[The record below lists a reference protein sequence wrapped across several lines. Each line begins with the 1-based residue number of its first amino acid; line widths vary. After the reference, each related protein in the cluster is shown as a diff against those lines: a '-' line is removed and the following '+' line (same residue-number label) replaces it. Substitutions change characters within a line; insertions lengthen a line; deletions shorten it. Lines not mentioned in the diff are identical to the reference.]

1 MLEQIS
7 EFVEKALSIDLLH
20 LGLQLCSTLI
30 LFVVV
35 RAFLW
40 KPITNILEQRRELAM
55 KEITD
60 AKQKNDEASKLL
72 DESRKEVEK
81 AKKRAKEIV
90 DNAVIT
96 AKLEK
101 SEIIEDAKNQAKKR
115 LDNLDYEIELELEK
129 QKNVLRQE
137 IVDVAFLA
145 AEKIVKR
152 EINKEEHIKVV
163 EETLEEV
170 GKYYE

>member
-1 MLEQIS
+1 MLDQIS
-7 EFVEKALSIDLLH
+7 EFVEKALAIDLLH
-20 LGLQLCSTLI
+20 LGIQLCSTLI
-30 LFVVV
+30 LFLVV

-55 KEITD
+55 KEISD
-60 AKQKNDEASKLL
+60 AKQKNDEATKLL

-101 SEIIEDAKNQAKKR
+101 SEIIEDAKNEAKKR
-115 LDNLDYEIELELEK
+115 LDNVNHEIELELER
-129 QKNVLRQE
+129 QKNTLKQE

-163 EETLEEV
+163 EETLVEV
-170 GKYYE
+170 GK

>member
-1 MLEQIS
+1 MLEEIS

-55 KEITD
+55 KEISD
-60 AKQKNDEASKLL
+60 AKQKNDEATKLL

-101 SEIIEDAKNQAKKR
+101 SEIIEDAKNEAKKR
-115 LDNLDYEIELELEK
+115 LDNVNHEIGLELER
-129 QKNVLRQE
+129 QKNTLRQE

-170 GKYYE
+170 GK

>member
-55 KEITD
+55 KEISD
-60 AKQKNDEASKLL
+60 AKQKNDEATKLL
-72 DESRKEVEK
+72 EESRKEIEK

-90 DNAVIT
+90 DNAAIS

-101 SEIIEDAKNQAKKR
+101 TEIIENAKKEAKKR
-115 LDNLDYEIELELEK
+115 LDNVNSEIEMELER
-129 QKNVLRQE
+129 QKDAVKQE

-145 AEKIVKR
+145 AEKIIKR
-152 EINKEEHIKVV
+152 EINKEEHLKVV
-163 EETLEEV
+163 EDFLEEV
-170 GKYYE
+170 GK

>member
-55 KEITD
+55 KEISD
-60 AKQKNDEASKLL
+60 AKQKNDEATKLL

-101 SEIIEDAKNQAKKR
+101 SEIIEDAKNEAKKR
-115 LDNLDYEIELELEK
+115 LDNVNHEIGLELER
-129 QKNVLRQE
+129 QKNTLRQE

-163 EETLEEV
+163 EETLEVV
-170 GKYYE
+170 GK

>member
-40 KPITNILEQRRELAM
+40 KPITNILEARRELAM
-55 KEITD
+55 KEISD
-60 AKQKNDEASKLL
+60 AKQKNDEATKLL

-101 SEIIEDAKNQAKKR
+101 SEIIEDAKNEAKKR
-115 LDNLDYEIELELEK
+115 LDNVNHEIELELER
-129 QKNVLRQE
+129 QKNTLKQELILQGKPEMPVPLFRFVLKPDLILLQE
-137 IVDVAFLA
+137 FPL
-145 AEKIVKR
+145 
-152 EINKEEHIKVV
+152 
-163 EETLEEV
+163 LQF
-170 GKYYE
+170 

>member
-1 MLEQIS
+1 MLEEIS

-40 KPITNILEQRRELAM
+40 KPITNILEARRELAM
-55 KEITD
+55 KEISD
-60 AKQKNDEASKLL
+60 AKQKNDEATKLL

-101 SEIIEDAKNQAKKR
+101 SEIIEDAKNEAKKR
-115 LDNLDYEIELELEK
+115 LDNVNHEIGLEL
-129 QKNVLRQE
+129 
-137 IVDVAFLA
+137 
-145 AEKIVKR
+145 
-152 EINKEEHIKVV
+152 
-163 EETLEEV
+163 
-170 GKYYE
+170 

>member
-1 MLEQIS
+1 MLEEIS

-40 KPITNILEQRRELAM
+40 KPITNILEARRELAM
-55 KEITD
+55 KEISD
-60 AKQKNDEASKLL
+60 AKQKNDEATKLL

-101 SEIIEDAKNQAKKR
+101 SEIIEDAKNEAKKR
-115 LDNLDYEIELELEK
+115 LDNVNHEIELELER
-129 QKNVLRQE
+129 QKNTLKQE

-170 GKYYE
+170 GK

>member
-55 KEITD
+55 KEISD
-60 AKQKNDEASKLL
+60 AKQKNDEATKLL

-101 SEIIEDAKNQAKKR
+101 SEIIEDAKNEAKKR
-115 LDNLDYEIELELEK
+115 LDNVNHEIGLELER
-129 QKNVLRQE
+129 QKNTLRQE

-170 GKYYE
+170 GK

>member
-40 KPITNILEQRRELAM
+40 KPITNILEARRELAM
-55 KEITD
+55 KEISD
-60 AKQKNDEASKLL
+60 AKQKNDEATKLL

-101 SEIIEDAKNQAKKR
+101 SEIIEDAKNEAKKR
-115 LDNLDYEIELELEK
+115 LDNVNHEIGLELER
-129 QKNVLRQE
+129 QKNTLRQE

-170 GKYYE
+170 GK

>member
-55 KEITD
+55 KEISD
-60 AKQKNDEASKLL
+60 AKQKNDEATKLL

-101 SEIIEDAKNQAKKR
+101 SEIIEDAKNEAKKR
-115 LDNLDYEIELELEK
+115 LDNVNHEIGLELER
-129 QKNVLRQE
+129 QKNTLRQE

-152 EINKEEHIKVV
+152 EINKEAHIKVV

-170 GKYYE
+170 GK

>member
-1 MLEQIS
+1 MLDQIS
-7 EFVEKALSIDLLH
+7 EFVEKALAIDLLH
-20 LGLQLCSTLI
+20 LGIQLCSTLI
-30 LFVVV
+30 LFLVV

-55 KEITD
+55 KEISD
-60 AKQKNDEASKLL
+60 AKQKNDEATKLL

-101 SEIIEDAKNQAKKR
+101 SEIIEDAKNEAKKR
-115 LDNLDYEIELELEK
+115 LDNVNHEIELELER
-129 QKNVLRQE
+129 QKNTLKQE

-170 GKYYE
+170 GK